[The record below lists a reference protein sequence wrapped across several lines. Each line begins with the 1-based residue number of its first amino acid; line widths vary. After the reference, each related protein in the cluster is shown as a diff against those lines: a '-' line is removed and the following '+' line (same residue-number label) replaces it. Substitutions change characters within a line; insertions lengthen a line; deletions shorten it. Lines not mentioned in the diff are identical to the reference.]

1 MSHNHIHAHGDPSKI
16 GEVRLIWAV
25 AANMLL
31 TLAQVIGGLISGS
44 LSLMAD
50 ALHNFSDAAS
60 LLIALVAI
68 RLGRRPADA
77 QKTFGYKRTETLAAF
92 VNLLLL
98 LMIGFY
104 LMVEAF
110 KRFYAPEPIT
120 GWIVVVV
127 AGIALV
133 VDLFTV
139 LLTWGPSKNSMN
151 MKAAFLHNLG
161 DSLASVGV
169 MISGTLIL
177 LYGWVWVDAL
187 ITLAIAGYIL
197 WQAVVQLPKVAHL
210 LMDGA
215 PSQISLARVRGL
227 LAESP
232 GVVNVHHLHLWQI
245 DEHQIAMEAHIVL
258 DDLEQMEQIKS
269 PLKQALSDKLGIKHA
284 TLEFESR
291 DYPCPDRNEP

>member
-1 MSHNHIHAHGDPSKI
+1 MSHSHHHYHGDPSKL

-68 RLGRRPADA
+68 RVGRRPADA
-77 QKTFGYKRTETLAAF
+77 QKTFGYRRTETLAAF

-120 GWIVVVV
+120 GWIVVGV
-127 AGIALV
+127 AGIALA

-139 LLTWGPSKNSMN
+139 FLTYKPAKDSLN

-169 MISGTLIL
+169 MVSGTLIL
-177 LYGWVWVDAL
+177 LYDWVWVDAL

-197 WQAVVQLPKVAHL
+197 WQAVVQLPKAAHL

-215 PSQISLARVRGL
+215 PVNLSLSQVRAL
-227 LAESP
+227 LTDCPE
-232 GVVNVHHLHLWQI
+232 VVSVHHLHLWQI
-245 DEHQIAMEAHIVL
+245 DEHKIGLEAHLVLEDLSRMEAVK
-258 DDLEQMEQIKS
+258 Q
-269 PLKQALSDKLGIKHA
+269 PLKEALSQKLGIEHA
-284 TLEFESR
+284 TLEFESPGY
-291 DYPCPDRNEP
+291 DCPDRDEP